1 MARTEIPIPRWIDAA
16 HWSTDPA
23 DDAMVGGEHYLDTL
37 KRLHKKVRPKNYLE
51 IGVREGHSLA
61 LASCASVGID
71 PEPQI
76 SVPLKR
82 KHRVV
87 TATSDDYFAAS
98 ENISPIDLAFIDG
111 MHLAEFALRD
121 FINVEMN
128 ARPGAVVVVDDI
140 FPNTPAQAERAR
152 QTRVWMGDIWKLP
165 VILEKYRPDLSLT
178 YANTLPSGLLI
189 IRGLD
194 PSNSVLPLNY
204 DAILD
209 QIETMTKVPSE
220 VLLRTRAV
228 APEVAF

>member
-1 MARTEIPIPRWIDAA
+1 MARKEIPVPRWIDAA
-16 HWSTDPA
+16 KWSKDPG
-23 DDAMVGGEHYLDTL
+23 DDAMAGGEHYLATL

-51 IGVREGHSLA
+51 IGVRNGHSLA

-71 PEPQI
+71 PDPQI
-76 SVPLKR
+76 TEPLKR

-87 TATSDDYFAAS
+87 TSTSDDYFETT
-98 ENISPIDLAFIDG
+98 ENIATIDLAFIDG

-121 FINVEMN
+121 FINVEAN
-128 ARPGAVVVVDDI
+128 ARPGAVVVIDDI

-165 VILEKYRPDLSLT
+165 VLLEKYRPDLSLT

-194 PSNSVLPLNY
+194 PQNTVLSDNY

-209 QIETMTKVPSE
+209 QIETMTKVPAD
-220 VLLRTRAV
+220 VLERTRAV
-228 APEVAF
+228 APEAAF